1 MTQRPAHPSL
11 QQSEVSVVSEVFWGE
26 VLSTGQIRPG
36 SKPEAKRL
44 HRGKEVET
52 NTNTNVYNRKTPSL
66 SAQFKNSLTVLID
79 RMTEC
84 HPHFIRCI
92 KPNQAQEANNFV
104 GDFVRTQLLYTGLW
118 PCGTIVAHVCRCPR
132 SHQNSQG
139 RFLMA
144 PLFLGVCDSLQ
155 DARLSGHKAE
165 PSEVQLKHCGS
176 CRQGQHWRPCVV

>member
-1 MTQRPAHPSL
+1 M
-11 QQSEVSVVSEVFWGE
+11 SEVFWGE

-118 PCGTIVAHVCRCPR
+118 HVR
-132 SHQNSQG
+132 
-139 RFLMA
+139 
-144 PLFLGVCDSLQ
+144 PLSLTFVGVLEATRIRKEGFS
-155 DARLSGHKAE
+155 
-165 PSEVQLKHCGS
+165 
-176 CRQGQHWRPCVV
+176 WRPTFSEFVTRYKMLAFPVTKLNQVKSNSSTADRVAKVSTGGLALCDAHI